1 MSLLKK
7 KVNKIMD
14 IQATVLNQVHS
25 RVYEILAYISLI
37 HNEALSEKTFESIVR
52 IEKLC
57 KSLLIELKEAVN
69 DNYNIEKI

>member
-1 MSLLKK
+1 
-7 KVNKIMD
+7 MD